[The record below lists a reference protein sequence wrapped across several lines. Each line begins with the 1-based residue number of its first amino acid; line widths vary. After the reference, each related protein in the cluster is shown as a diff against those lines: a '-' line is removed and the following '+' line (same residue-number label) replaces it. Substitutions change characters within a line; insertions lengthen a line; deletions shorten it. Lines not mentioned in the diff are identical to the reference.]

1 MWRGPSKEGLSRL
14 GSRLVGVAVRRRKN
28 EKIAV
33 LFERPARR
41 LLRAA
46 LDVVLPPRCIDC
58 RSAVDR
64 QGGLCPECWK
74 KLSFIEGTVC
84 AVCGY
89 PVETESG
96 GDALCGACA
105 RRRPPYARARAALR
119 YDDASR
125 DLILAFKNGDRTELA
140 PTFGTWMS
148 RCGADL
154 LNRCDVVVPVPLHW
168 RRLFRRRYNQSA
180 LLARS
185 AASARRNVSVL
196 PDALRRLNNDPSQ
209 AGRKAAARRD
219 NVRSA
224 FGVSPR
230 ATRDLRNS
238 RALVVDDVFTTGA
251 TVEACAR
258 TLLAAGAAEVSVLT
272 LSRVVRSDSDSI

>member
-1 MWRGPSKEGLSRL
+1 MQ
-14 GSRLVGVAVRRRKN
+14 RRKD
-28 EKIAV
+28 ERTAV
-33 LFERPARR
+33 FSGRPARR

-46 LDVVLPPRCIDC
+46 LDVVLPPRCVDC

-64 QGGLCPECWK
+64 QGGLCPQCWK

-89 PVETESG
+89 PVEVDPG
-96 GDALCGACA
+96 RDALCGTCA
-105 RRRPPYARARAALR
+105 HRRPSFAKARSALR

-125 DLILAFKNGDRTELA
+125 ELILAFKHGDRTELA

-154 LNRCDVVVPVPLHW
+154 LSRSDVVVPVPLHW
-168 RRLFRRRYNQSA
+168 RRLFRRRYNQAA

-185 AASARRNVSVL
+185 VAAARRDVSVL

-209 AGRKAAARRD
+209 VGRNATARRD

-224 FGVSPR
+224 FGVSPH
-230 ATRDLRNS
+230 ATRVLRNS

-251 TVEACAR
+251 TVESCAR

-272 LSRVVRSDSDSI
+272 LGRVVRSNSDSI